1 MGISIYGYVS
11 CIGKVEYRYS
21 DDFSLDQ
28 MRKLTDDSPVSCPDA
43 DKSKEMEKEISDA
56 RKKKDTLGGSITTIA
71 TGVPPTLG
79 SYVHWDKKLD
89 AKLARILMSIQ
100 SVKAI
105 EVGDGIESSKNY
117 GTSVQDQY
125 VLNEKEIKKES
136 NNLGGFEGGM
146 TNGENIELT
155 AYLKPISTTLTP
167 IKSVNLVEKE
177 ETETVYE
184 RSDTCAVPRA
194 VPIFESAMAL
204 EILNAVLNKT
214 GGDNKKEIIKNFE
227 NIPSLNI
234 DEFAPRF
241 SFFFNAHNDFFEE
254 IAKYRAARRIWAN
267 DMKYKY
273 GAKDPRS
280 WKLRF
285 HCQTAGC
292 SLTAQQPEI
301 NIVRVAIQAMAGVL
315 GGTQSLHT
323 DSMDEALA
331 LPSEK
336 AVQIALR
343 TQQVIAHESGVANV
357 IDPLGGSYYLEWL
370 TEDMERQARD
380 YFDRIDSLG
389 GVVPAI
395 EKGFF
400 QKEIAAASYKYQKE
414 IDDKERVVVGVNE
427 YTSDESVEIP
437 ILEMDPEGF
446 DRQCARLKKLRANRD
461 KSKFDSS
468 IRAIEKAAE
477 GDENLMPHFIEA
489 SKAGVTLGEM
499 CDVLRGIF
507 GEYREGSD
515 F

>member
-1 MGISIYGYVS
+1 MIRFLTAGESHGPELTGIIEGVPSGFTISKEFIDSYLKRRQKHTGSGGRMNIESDEVFILSGVVNNISTGAPIALRIKNKDWENWKDKDIEPYVVPRPGHADLIGTAKYDLNDIRLVLERSSARETAMRSAIGAIAIQVLETMGISIYGYVS

-43 DKSKEMEKEISDA
+43 DKSKEMEKEISNA

-234 DEFAPRF
+234 DEFDLD
-241 SFFFNAHNDFFEE
+241 N
-254 IAKYRAARRIWAN
+254 KV
-267 DMKYKY
+267 
-273 GAKDPRS
+273 
-280 WKLRF
+280 WKF
-285 HCQTAGC
+285 GY
-292 SLTAQQPEI
+292 E
-301 NIVRVAIQAMAGVL
+301 
-315 GGTQSLHT
+315 
-323 DSMDEALA
+323 
-331 LPSEK
+331 SE
-336 AVQIALR
+336 
-343 TQQVIAHESGVANV
+343 
-357 IDPLGGSYYLEWL
+357 
-370 TEDMERQARD
+370 
-380 YFDRIDSLG
+380 
-389 GVVPAI
+389 
-395 EKGFF
+395 
-400 QKEIAAASYKYQKE
+400 
-414 IDDKERVVVGVNE
+414 
-427 YTSDESVEIP
+427 
-437 ILEMDPEGF
+437 
-446 DRQCARLKKLRANRD
+446 
-461 KSKFDSS
+461 
-468 IRAIEKAAE
+468 
-477 GDENLMPHFIEA
+477 
-489 SKAGVTLGEM
+489 
-499 CDVLRGIF
+499 
-507 GEYREGSD
+507 
-515 F
+515 

>member
-1 MGISIYGYVS
+1 MIRFLTAGESHGPELTGIIEGVPSGFTISKEFIDSYLKRRQKDTGSGGRMNIESDEVFILSGVVNNISTGAPIALRIKNKDWENWKDKDIEPYVVPRPGHADLIGTAKYDLNDIRLVLERSSARETAMRSAIGAIAIQVLETMGISIYGYVS

-214 GGDNKKEIIKNFE
+214 GGDNKKEIIKNFK

-234 DEFAPRF
+234 DEFDLD
-241 SFFFNAHNDFFEE
+241 N
-254 IAKYRAARRIWAN
+254 KV
-267 DMKYKY
+267 
-273 GAKDPRS
+273 
-280 WKLRF
+280 WKF
-285 HCQTAGC
+285 GY
-292 SLTAQQPEI
+292 E
-301 NIVRVAIQAMAGVL
+301 
-315 GGTQSLHT
+315 
-323 DSMDEALA
+323 
-331 LPSEK
+331 SE
-336 AVQIALR
+336 
-343 TQQVIAHESGVANV
+343 
-357 IDPLGGSYYLEWL
+357 
-370 TEDMERQARD
+370 
-380 YFDRIDSLG
+380 
-389 GVVPAI
+389 
-395 EKGFF
+395 
-400 QKEIAAASYKYQKE
+400 
-414 IDDKERVVVGVNE
+414 
-427 YTSDESVEIP
+427 
-437 ILEMDPEGF
+437 
-446 DRQCARLKKLRANRD
+446 
-461 KSKFDSS
+461 
-468 IRAIEKAAE
+468 
-477 GDENLMPHFIEA
+477 
-489 SKAGVTLGEM
+489 
-499 CDVLRGIF
+499 
-507 GEYREGSD
+507 
-515 F
+515 